1 MIKKNNKLIINN
13 ENLIIGA
20 ACGYNWDDLEIFI
33 KSLRKFLNCRVIL
46 IFEQSLDKSLKNK
59 FKNYKIEYYIYRNI
73 NDKNIPGLMNSKSD
87 VGQRRYAMY
96 EYILKNIKKKPNK
109 VLLTDTRDVVFQKDL
124 FQNKFKKSINFFLE
138 DEKILNDSRN
148 SRWLERTVGYNEYN
162 KIKKNKISCS
172 GTTLGNFDQ
181 ILKYSA
187 LMNKYLFLYP
197 YKRPLR
203 HLLVLK
209 KVEPYDQGMHNY
221 LIYNNFFKDM
231 QLHENKFSKICTTAY
246 MKRFSFNKKGQLK
259 NKKNEVYSV
268 IHQYDRSFYK
278 NGLPIFNFKRLYG

>member
-1 MIKKNNKLIINN
+1 MIRKNRIFTINNK
-13 ENLIIGA
+13 NLILGA
-20 ACGYNWDDLEIFI
+20 ACGYNWDDLKIFV

-46 IFEQSLDKSLKNK
+46 IFEEDLNKTLKNK
-59 FKNYKIEYYIYRNI
+59 LKYYKIEYLIYKETI
-73 NDKNIPGLMNSKSD
+73 YKKIPGLINSKSD
-87 VGQRRYAMY
+87 VGQRRYGMY

-124 FQNKFKKSINFFLE
+124 FQNKFHKSINFFLE
-138 DEKILNDSRN
+138 DEQILNDSRN
-148 SRWLERTVGYNEYN
+148 SRWLERTVGYKEYK

-172 GTTLGNFDQ
+172 GTTLGNFNQ
-181 ILKYSA
+181 ILKYSS

-203 HLLVLK
+203 HLLILK
-209 KVEPYDQGMHNY
+209 KVEPYDQGVHNY
-221 LIYNNFFKDM
+221 LIYNNFFKNM

-246 MKRFSFNKKGQLK
+246 MRKFLFNKKGQLI
-259 NKKNEVYSV
+259 NIKKEVYSL

-278 NGLPIFNFKRLYG
+278 NGQPIFNFKKLYA